1 MRDLQL
7 LLRNR
12 ARIGP
17 KLINRPHL
25 VVVEQRVD
33 HQTAA
38 ARPEQHE
45 MLSGMHRELCEARV

>member
-1 MRDLQL
+1 
-7 LLRNR
+7 
-12 ARIGP
+12 
-17 KLINRPHL
+17 
-25 VVVEQRVD
+25 VD